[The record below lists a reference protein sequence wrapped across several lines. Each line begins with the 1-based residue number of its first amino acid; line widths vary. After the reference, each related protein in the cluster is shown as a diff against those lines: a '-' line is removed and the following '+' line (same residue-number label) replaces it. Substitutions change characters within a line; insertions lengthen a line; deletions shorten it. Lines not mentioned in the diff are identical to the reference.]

1 MVRGCSN
8 PMAPSRHALLTPFT
22 RTQAGLS
29 RLLSLTLQAGWE
41 SASCLK
47 RFASKSRIQNTP
59 CAIGD
64 GLAHAGVIPAVRVC
78 LFQPRPASLATNR
91 AKSVARS
98 GRLPFLIPMKVNRFL
113 FLISTLSALTLINLP
128 AIEPAPQTAKKPL
141 SNEYHGTTVEDPYQW
156 LENDEDPEVKKWSDA
171 QSQRTRAYL
180 DKLPDRAAIEKQ
192 LTEWYAKTSP
202 SYFSLVSR
210 PGILFAMKFQPPKQ
224 QPLLV
229 TLVSADD
236 LKSEKVVLDPNV
248 LDAKG
253 TTAID
258 WFVPSLD
265 GKYVTVS
272 LSKGGS
278 EDGTL
283 HFYETAT
290 GKALPDTIAHVQYP
304 TAGGSAAWNSDGT
317 GIYYTRFPRKGERAD
332 ADLNFY
338 QQIYFHKLGTP
349 DTKDTYSIG
358 KDFPRIAEI
367 TLAAS
372 RDSKYIL
379 ATVANG
385 DGGDFAHYLLGPDGT
400 WKQITQ
406 FSDQIKL
413 ARLGRDNALY
423 LLSRA
428 GAPRGKILRLPLDV
442 PELKNAAEIVASGEA
457 VIEQIVPSTDAL
469 YVADLL
475 GGPSQIRRFD
485 LNGKNETTV
494 STPQISAVQELLALE
509 DGSLLFRDVSYTEP
523 AAWFRCTNEK
533 TEPVKTP
540 LRSTS
545 PVSFS
550 DIEVRREFATSKDG
564 TRIPLNI
571 IFRQGMKRDGHDP
584 TLLYGYGGYGISMS
598 PNFEFTRRLWF
609 DRGGVYVVANIR
621 GGGEFGEDWHKAGNL
636 TKKQNVFDDFAAA
649 AEYLIKE
656 NYTRPVKLAIQGGSN
671 GGLLMGAMITQ
682 HPDLMRAVVSSVG
695 IYDMLRVELAPNGAF
710 NVTEFGTVKDPEQ
723 FKALYAYSPYHQ
735 VVDGTKYPSILM
747 MTGANDGRVAPYHS
761 RKMTA
766 RLDEANKSN
775 NPILLRTSSSAGH
788 GIGTALCERI
798 KQSEDIYA
806 FLFAQLGMTKE
817 MTKH

>member
-1 MVRGCSN
+1 MRAN
-8 PMAPSRHALLTPFT
+8 RLLFV
-22 RTQAGLS
+22 AGLV
-29 RLLSLTLQAGWE
+29 G
-41 SASCLK
+41 
-47 RFASKSRIQNTP
+47 
-59 CAIGD
+59 
-64 GLAHAGVIPAVRVC
+64 GLALSDLPAADSTPETPKKPV
-78 LFQPRPASLATNR
+78 ATNYQG
-91 AKSVARS
+91 VA
-98 GRLPFLIPMKVNRFL
+98 
-113 FLISTLSALTLINLP
+113 
-128 AIEPAPQTAKKPL
+128 
-141 SNEYHGTTVEDPYQW
+141 VEDPYQW
-156 LENDEDPEVKKWSDA
+156 LEEDNDRQVKAWSDA
-171 QSQRTRAYL
+171 QNQRTRQYL

-210 PGILFAMKFQPPKQ
+210 PAILFAMKFQPPKQ

-229 TLVSADD
+229 TLASADN

-253 TTAID
+253 TTTID

-265 GKYVTVS
+265 GKRVAVS
-272 LSKGGS
+272 LSRGGS

-283 HFYETAT
+283 RFYETAT

-304 TAGGSAAWNSDGT
+304 TAGGSAAWNADGT
-317 GIYYTRFPRKGERAD
+317 GVYYTRFPRKGERPD

-338 QQIYFHKLGTP
+338 QQIYFHKLGTS
-349 DTKDTYSIG
+349 DTEDTYSIG

-367 TLAAS
+367 ALEGS
-372 RDSKYIL
+372 RDGKYIL

-400 WKQITQ
+400 WKQVTQ
-406 FSDQIKL
+406 FSDQIKA

-457 VIEQIVPSTDAL
+457 VIQQIVPSTDAL
-469 YVADLL
+469 YVGDLL

-485 LNGKNETTV
+485 LNGKNEMV
-494 STPQISAVQELLALE
+494 IPIPQISAVQEMLALE
-509 DGSLLFRDVSYTEP
+509 DGSLLFRDASYTEP
-523 AAWFRCTNEK
+523 AAWFHCANEK
-533 TEPVKTP
+533 TEPVKTA
-540 LRSTS
+540 LRNTS
-545 PVSFS
+545 PVSFA

-564 TRIPLNI
+564 TKIPLNI
-571 IFRQGMKRDGHDP
+571 IFQKGIKHNGHNP

-598 PNFEFTRRLWF
+598 PSFDFTRRLWF

-621 GGGEFGEDWHKAGNL
+621 GGGEFGEEWHKAGNL

-656 NYTRPVKLAIQGGSN
+656 NYTRPEKLAMQGGSN

-682 HPDLMRAVVSSVG
+682 HPDLMRAVVSQVG

-723 FKALYAYSPYHQ
+723 FKALYAYSPYHH
-735 VVDGTKYPSILM
+735 VVDGTKYPGILM

-761 RKMTA
+761 RKMIA
-766 RLDEANKSN
+766 RLDEANKSE

-788 GIGTALCERI
+788 GIGTALSERI
-798 KQSEDIYA
+798 KQLADIYA
-806 FLFAQLGMTKE
+806 FLFAQLGMTK
-817 MTKH
+817 K

>member
-1 MVRGCSN
+1 M
-8 PMAPSRHALLTPFT
+8 
-22 RTQAGLS
+22 
-29 RLLSLTLQAGWE
+29 
-41 SASCLK
+41 SA
-47 RFASKSRIQNTP
+47 T
-59 CAIGD
+59 
-64 GLAHAGVIPAVRVC
+64 
-78 LFQPRPASLATNR
+78 
-91 AKSVARS
+91 
-98 GRLPFLIPMKVNRFL
+98 RFL
-113 FLISTLSALTLINLP
+113 FIVATVAGVGLGGGPRA
-128 AIEPAPQTAKKPL
+128 AEPTPETPKKPA
-141 SNEYHGTTVEDPYQW
+141 STKYQGVTVEDPYQW
-156 LENDEDPEVKKWSDA
+156 LEEDNDPQVKSWSDA
-171 QSQRTRAYL
+171 QNQRTRQYL
-180 DKLPDRAAIEKQ
+180 DKLLDRAAIEKQ

-202 SYFSLVSR
+202 SYSSIVSR

-224 QPLLV
+224 QQLLV
-229 TLVSADD
+229 TLASAND
-236 LKSEKVVLDPNV
+236 LKSEKVVLDPNA

-265 GKYVTVS
+265 GKCVAVS

-304 TAGGSAAWNSDGT
+304 TAGGSAAWNADGS
-317 GIYYTRFPRKGERAD
+317 GIYYTRFPRKGERSD

-349 DTKDTYSIG
+349 DTEDTYSIG

-367 TLAAS
+367 ALEGS
-372 RDSKYIL
+372 RNGKYIL

-406 FSDQIKL
+406 FSDQIKI
-413 ARLGRDNALY
+413 ARLGRDDTLY
-423 LLSRA
+423 LISRA
-428 GAPRGKILRLPLDV
+428 DAPRGKILRLPLGV
-442 PELKNAAEIVASGEA
+442 PELKNAAEIVPAGEA
-457 VIEQIVPSTDAL
+457 VIERIVPSTDAL
-469 YVADLL
+469 YVGDLL

-485 LNGKNETTV
+485 LNGKIATIIPI
-494 STPQISAVQELLALE
+494 PQISAVQEMLALE

-523 AAWFRCTNEK
+523 AAWFRCLNGK
-533 TEPVKTP
+533 TEPAKTA
-540 LRSTS
+540 LRSSS
-545 PVSFS
+545 PVSFA
-550 DIEVRREFATSKDG
+550 DIDVRREFATSKDG
-564 TRIPLNI
+564 AKIPLNI
-571 IFRQGMKRDGHDP
+571 LFRKGMKPDGRNP

-598 PNFEFTRRLWF
+598 PNFDFTRRLWF

-656 NYTRPVKLAIQGGSN
+656 NYTRPEKMAIQGGSN
-671 GGLLMGAMITQ
+671 GGLMMGVMITQ
-682 HPDLMRAVVSSVG
+682 HPDLFRAVVSSVG

-710 NVTEFGTVKDPEQ
+710 NVTEFGTVKDPDQ
-723 FKALYAYSPYHQ
+723 FKALYAYSPYHH
-735 VVDGTKYPSILM
+735 VVDGTKYPSVLM

-766 RLDEANKSN
+766 RLDEANKSE

-788 GIGTALCERI
+788 GQGTALSERV
-798 KQSEDIYA
+798 KQLADIYA
-806 FLFAQLGMTKE
+806 FLFTQLGMTKE
-817 MTKH
+817 

>member
-1 MVRGCSN
+1 MRAN
-8 PMAPSRHALLTPFT
+8 FF
-22 RTQAGLS
+22 
-29 RLLSLTLQAGWE
+29 LSLVVTVAALALSNAPLAE
-41 SASCLK
+41 RAP
-47 RFASKSRIQNTP
+47 NTP
-59 CAIGD
+59 RKP
-64 GLAHAGVIPAVRVC
+64 V
-78 LFQPRPASLATNR
+78 AT
-91 AKSVARS
+91 
-98 GRLPFLIPMKVNRFL
+98 
-113 FLISTLSALTLINLP
+113 
-128 AIEPAPQTAKKPL
+128 
-141 SNEYHGTTVEDPYQW
+141 EYHGVTVKDPYQW
-156 LENDEDPEVKKWSDA
+156 LESDDDSQVKAWSDV
-171 QSQRTRAYL
+171 QNEQTRKYL
-180 DKLPDRAAIEKQ
+180 DSFPDRAAIESQ
-192 LTEWYAKTSP
+192 LKDWYAKTSP

-210 PGILFAMKFQPPKQ
+210 PGTLFAMKFQPPKQ

-229 TLVSADD
+229 TLGSADD

-248 LDAKG
+248 LDTKG

-265 GKYVTVS
+265 GTYVAIS

-304 TAGGSAAWNSDGT
+304 TAGGSAAWNADGT
-317 GIYYTRFPRKGERAD
+317 GVFYTRFPRKGERPE

-349 DTKDTYSIG
+349 DTEDKYSIG

-372 RDSKYIL
+372 HDGKYIL

-385 DGGDFAHYLLGPDGT
+385 DGGDFAHYLRGPDES

-428 GAPRGKILRLPLDV
+428 NAPRGKVLRLPLEA
-442 PELKNAAEIVASGEA
+442 PELKNAAEVISAGEA
-457 VIEQIVPSTDAL
+457 VIEQLVPSKEAL
-469 YVADLL
+469 YVGNLL

-485 LNGKNETTV
+485 LNGKNETTIPI
-494 STPQISAVQELLALE
+494 PQISSVQEMLALE

-523 AAWFRCTNEK
+523 AAWFHCANEK
-533 TEPVKTP
+533 TEPSKTAM
-540 LRSTS
+540 RNTS
-545 PVSFS
+545 PVSFA

-564 TRIPLNI
+564 TKIPLNI
-571 IFRQGMKRDGHDP
+571 LFRKGTQRDGQNP
-584 TLLYGYGGYGISMS
+584 TLLYAYGGYGISMS
-598 PNFEFTRRLWF
+598 PNFDFTRRLWF

-621 GGGEFGEDWHKAGNL
+621 GGGEFGEEWHKAGNL

-656 NYTRPVKLAIQGGSN
+656 KYTRPEKLAIQGGSN

-682 HPDLMRAVVSSVG
+682 HPDLFRAVVSSVG

-710 NVTEFGTVKDPEQ
+710 NVTEFGTVKDPDQ
-723 FKALYAYSPYHQ
+723 FKALYAYSPYHH
-735 VVDGTKYPSILM
+735 VVDGTKYPGVLM

-766 RLDEANKSN
+766 RLLAANKSE

-788 GIGTALCERI
+788 GIGTALTERI
-798 KQSEDIYA
+798 QQSADIYA
-806 FLFAQLGMTKE
+806 FLFAQLGMTGKAAD
-817 MTKH
+817 

>member
-1 MVRGCSN
+1 MRTNVFRYLVAVAGALALSN
-8 PMAPSRHALLTPFT
+8 ATLAERAPETP
-22 RTQAGLS
+22 
-29 RLLSLTLQAGWE
+29 
-41 SASCLK
+41 
-47 RFASKSRIQNTP
+47 
-59 CAIGD
+59 
-64 GLAHAGVIPAVRVC
+64 
-78 LFQPRPASLATNR
+78 
-91 AKSVARS
+91 
-98 GRLPFLIPMKVNRFL
+98 
-113 FLISTLSALTLINLP
+113 
-128 AIEPAPQTAKKPL
+128 KKPV
-141 SNEYHGTTVEDPYQW
+141 STEYHGVTVEDPYQW
-156 LENDEDPEVKKWSDA
+156 LENDEDSQVKAWSDV
-171 QSQRTRAYL
+171 QNQRTRKYL
-180 DKLPDRAAIEKQ
+180 DSLPNRTAIEKQ
-192 LTEWYAKTSP
+192 LKEWYAKTSP
-202 SYFSLVSR
+202 SYFSLLSR

-229 TLVSADD
+229 TLASADD

-265 GKYVTVS
+265 GKYFAVS

-304 TAGGSAAWNSDGT
+304 TAGGSAAWTADST
-317 GIYYTRFPRKGERAD
+317 GVYYTRFPRKGERPD
-332 ADLNFY
+332 SDLNFY

-367 TLAAS
+367 TLQTS
-372 RDSKYIL
+372 QDGKYIL

-385 DGGDFAHYLLGPDGT
+385 DGGEFAHYLLGPDGT

-428 GAPRGKILRLPLDV
+428 NAPRGKILRLPLDT
-442 PELKNAAEIVASGEA
+442 PELKNAVEIVPTGEA
-457 VIEQIVPSTDAL
+457 VIEQIVPTSETL
-469 YVADLL
+469 YVGDLL
-475 GGPSQIRRFD
+475 GGPSQIRRFSLD
-485 LNGKNETTV
+485 GKGETII
-494 STPQISAVQELLALE
+494 PIPAISAVQEMVATD
-509 DGSLLFRDVSYTEP
+509 DGALLFRNVSYTEP
-523 AAWFRCTNEK
+523 VAWFQCSKDK
-533 TEPVKTP
+533 TEPAKTA

-545 PVSFS
+545 PVSFA
-550 DIEVRREFATSKDG
+550 DIEVTREFATSKDG
-564 TRIPLNI
+564 TKIPLNI
-571 IFRQGMKRDGHDP
+571 LFRKGTKHDGQNP

-598 PNFEFTRRLWF
+598 PNFDFTRRLWF

-621 GGGEFGEDWHKAGNL
+621 GGGELGEEWHKAGNL
-636 TKKQNVFDDFAAA
+636 AKKQNVFDDFAAA

-656 NYTRPVKLAIQGGSN
+656 KYTRAEKLAIQGGSN

-682 HPDLMRAVVSSVG
+682 HPDLFRAVVSSVG

-723 FKALYAYSPYHQ
+723 FKALYAYSPYHH
-735 VVDGTKYPSILM
+735 VVDGTKYPAVLM

-766 RLDEANKSN
+766 RLLAANKSQ
-775 NPILLRTSSSAGH
+775 NPILLRTSTSAGH
-788 GIGTALCERI
+788 GIGTALSERI
-798 KQSEDIYA
+798 KQLADIYA
-806 FLFAQLGMTKE
+806 FLFAQLGMTGK
-817 MTKH
+817 TVD

>member
-1 MVRGCSN
+1 M
-8 PMAPSRHALLTPFT
+8 
-22 RTQAGLS
+22 RT
-29 RLLSLTLQAGWE
+29 
-41 SASCLK
+41 
-47 RFASKSRIQNTP
+47 
-59 CAIGD
+59 
-64 GLAHAGVIPAVRVC
+64 
-78 LFQPRPASLATNR
+78 
-91 AKSVARS
+91 
-98 GRLPFLIPMKVNRFL
+98 NRFL
-113 FLISTLSALTLINLP
+113 LLVCATSALALINLP
-128 AIEPAPQTAKKPL
+128 AAEPALQTPKKPV
-141 SNEYHGTTVEDPYQW
+141 SNDYHGTAVEDPYQW
-156 LENDEDPEVKKWSDA
+156 LEKDDEPDVKAWSNA
-171 QSQRTRAYL
+171 QNQRTRQYL
-180 DKLPDRAAIEKQ
+180 DGLPERASIEKQ

-229 TLVSADD
+229 TLTSADD

-248 LDAKG
+248 LDTKG

-265 GKYVTVS
+265 GKHVAIS

-283 HFYETAT
+283 HFYETAS

-304 TAGGSAAWNSDGT
+304 TAGGSAAWNNDGT
-317 GIYYTRFPRKGERAD
+317 GIYYTRFPRKGERPET
-332 ADLNFY
+332 DLNFY

-349 DTKDTYSIG
+349 DTDDTYSIG

-367 TLAAS
+367 ALQTS
-372 RDSKYIL
+372 RDGRYIL

-385 DGGDFAHYLLGPDGT
+385 DGGDFAHYLLGPDGSALGG

-406 FSDQIKL
+406 FSDQIKV

-428 GAPRGKILRLPLDV
+428 GAPRGKILRLPLDT
-442 PELKNAAEIVASGEA
+442 PELKNAVEIVQAGEA
-457 VIEQIVPSTDAL
+457 VIEQMVPTVDAL
-469 YVADLL
+469 FVGDLL
-475 GGPSQIRRFD
+475 GGPSQIRRFGLD
-485 LNGKNETTV
+485 GKGEAIIPV
-494 STPQISAVQELLALE
+494 PKISDVQEMLALE
-509 DGSLLFRDVSYTEP
+509 DNSLLFRDVSYTQP
-523 AAWFRCTNEK
+523 AAWFHCAQGK
-533 TEPVKTP
+533 TEPVETA

-545 PVSFS
+545 PVSFA
-550 DIEVRREFATSKDG
+550 DIEVTREFATSTDG
-564 TRIPLNI
+564 SRIPLNI
-571 IFRQGMKRDGHDP
+571 IFRKGMKRDGQNP

-598 PNFEFTRRLWF
+598 PNFDFTRRLWF

-621 GGGEFGEDWHKAGNL
+621 GGGEFGEEWHKAGNL
-636 TKKQNVFDDFAAA
+636 TKKQTVFDDFAAA

-656 NYTRPVKLAIQGGSN
+656 KYTRPEKLAIQGGSN

-682 HPDLMRAVVSSVG
+682 HPNLVRAVVSAVG

-710 NVTEFGTVKDPEQ
+710 NVTEFGTVKNPEQ
-723 FKALYAYSPYHQ
+723 FKALYAYSPYHH
-735 VVDGTKYPSILM
+735 VVDETKYPSILM

-766 RLDEANKSN
+766 RLEEANKSD

-788 GIGTALCERI
+788 GIGTALSERI
-798 KQSEDIYA
+798 KQLADIYA
-806 FLFAQLGMTKE
+806 FLFAQLEMGRMTTSE
-817 MTKH
+817 